1 MGNEGTVLPPKACEV
16 AKCVPKKG
24 GSTHKQ
30 AATQSP
36 ARHVLHI
43 PLHVLMPVQFS
54 VATRPDRKSTSSNVI
69 THLLHPVPQLR
80 DEPIQTGDIDLFP
93 TRLSDGE
100 SEVCCSYIILQ

>member
-1 MGNEGTVLPPKACEV
+1 MGNGGRVLPPKAYEV
-16 AKCVPKKG
+16 AKRVPNEAD
-24 GSTHKQ
+24 STHKQ
-30 AATQSP
+30 AATHSP
-36 ARHVLHI
+36 AWHVLHI
-43 PLHVLMPVQFS
+43 PLHVLMPVQFN
-54 VATRPDRKSTSSNVI
+54 VATRPDRKSTSSSVI